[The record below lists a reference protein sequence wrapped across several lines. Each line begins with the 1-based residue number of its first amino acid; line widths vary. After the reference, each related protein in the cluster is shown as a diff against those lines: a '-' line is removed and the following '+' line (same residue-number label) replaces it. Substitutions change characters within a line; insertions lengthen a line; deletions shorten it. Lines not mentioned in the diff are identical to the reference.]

1 MTRLFSTH
9 VPVQHFGRRGAPA
22 LALAAPVSASR
33 ALVLVPDA
41 VPSRRAP
48 ARPAAGDDAR
58 FFLMS
63 LAGAFVFFASYLA

>member
-9 VPVQHFGRRGAPA
+9 TPAHHFGRRGA
-22 LALAAPVSASR
+22 LALATPASASR
-33 ALVLVPDA
+33 ALVLVPDIA
-41 VPSRRAP
+41 RPRRAP
-48 ARPAAGDDAR
+48 ACPASGDDAR